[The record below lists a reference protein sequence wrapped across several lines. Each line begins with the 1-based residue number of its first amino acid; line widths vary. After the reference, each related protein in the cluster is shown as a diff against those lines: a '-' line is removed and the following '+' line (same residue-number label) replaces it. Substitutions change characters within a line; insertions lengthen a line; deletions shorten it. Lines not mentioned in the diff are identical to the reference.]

1 MIPELSLHF
10 QNRMPSVIRQAQIVF
25 SQRTDKD
32 SIQVVNLAIGNVSL
46 PMHPA
51 MQTRMNELG
60 NSRFSDGIVKYTP
73 SAGTQE
79 ARAAFLN
86 IISAEGIDTSKLF
99 SMITDGGSAAMELM
113 MLGVCG
119 PSALRPLMLL
129 DPAYTNYIEF
139 SKRLS
144 IPVVTADREIHDDG
158 IFAFLNLNSI
168 ESCIEKNHP
177 SALLVIP
184 YDNPTGQFLPKGT
197 LSELAR
203 LCAKH
208 GLWLVSDE
216 AYRPLYYGQEES
228 SSIWA
233 ISEQDVPGVSGI
245 RISIESSSKVW
256 NACGLRIGSLITDNK
271 EFHAKAI
278 SEYTANLCANA
289 LGQEIFGAL
298 AHETQHDI
306 QQWYKMQQ
314 NYYRSIMVSLRKNL
328 IKELPGLIVTKPE
341 AAIYFIIDFKNICDP
356 SFDASSFVHYCASQ
370 GKVALDGH
378 TYTLLLAPMNGFY
391 SEPDKGKTQMRVAM
405 VESPSLM
412 EKTPHLLAE
421 LYSTY
426 QNR

>member
-1 MIPELSLHF
+1 
-10 QNRMPSVIRQAQIVF
+10 
-25 SQRTDKD
+25 
-32 SIQVVNLAIGNVSL
+32 
-46 PMHPA
+46 
-51 MQTRMNELG
+51 
-60 NSRFSDGIVKYTP
+60 
-73 SAGTQE
+73 
-79 ARAAFLN
+79 
-86 IISAEGIDTSKLF
+86 
-99 SMITDGGSAAMELM
+99 
-113 MLGVCG
+113 
-119 PSALRPLMLL
+119 MLL

-328 IKELPGLIVTKPE
+328 IKELPGLIVTEPE

-370 GKVALDGH
+370 GKVALDGN

-391 SEPDKGKTQMRVAM
+391 AEPDKGKTQMRVAM

-421 LYSTY
+421 LYTTY

>member
-1 MIPELSLHF
+1 
-10 QNRMPSVIRQAQIVF
+10 MPSVIRQAQIVF

-144 IPVVTADREIHDDG
+144 IPVVTAYREIHDDG

-177 SALLVIP
+177 TALLVIP

-328 IKELPGLIVTKPE
+328 IKELPGLIVTEPE

-356 SFDASSFVHYCASQ
+356 SFDANSFVHYCASQ
-370 GKVALDGH
+370 GKVALDGN

>member
-1 MIPELSLHF
+1 
-10 QNRMPSVIRQAQIVF
+10 MPSVIRQAQIVF

-177 SALLVIP
+177 TALLVIP

-271 EFHAKAI
+271 EFHTKAI

-328 IKELPGLIVTKPE
+328 IKELPGLIVTEPE

-356 SFDASSFVHYCASQ
+356 SFDANSFVHYCASQ
-370 GKVALDGH
+370 GKVALDGN

-421 LYSTY
+421 LYTTY

>member
-25 SQRTDKD
+25 SKRIDRD
-32 SIQVVNLAIGNVSL
+32 LIQVVNLAIGNVSL

-73 SAGTQE
+73 SVGTQE

-86 IISAEGIDTSKLF
+86 IISAEGIDTSNLF
-99 SMITDGGSAAMELM
+99 SIVTDGGSAAMELM

-119 PSALRPLMLL
+119 PSAIRPLMLL

-144 IPVVTADREIHDDG
+144 IPVVTSDREIHDDG
-158 IFAFLNLNSI
+158 TFAFLNLNSI

-177 SALLVIP
+177 TALLVIP
-184 YDNPTGQFLPKGT
+184 YDNPTGQFLSQST
-197 LSELAR
+197 LLELAR
-203 LCAKH
+203 LCVKH

-216 AYRPLYYGQEES
+216 AYRPLFYGQEES

-233 ISEQDVPGVSGI
+233 LSEHDVPGVSGI

-306 QQWYKMQQ
+306 QKWYKIQQ
-314 NYYRSIMVSLRKNL
+314 NYYRSIMVHLRKNL
-328 IKELPGLIVTKPE
+328 IKELPGLIVTEPE

-356 SFDASSFVHYCASQ
+356 SFDASAFVHYCASE
-370 GKVALDGH
+370 GKVALDGN

-391 SEPDKGKTQMRVAM
+391 LEPDKGKTQLRVAM

-412 EKTPHLLAE
+412 EKTPLLLAE
-421 LYSTY
+421 LYYTY

>member
-25 SQRTDKD
+25 SKRIDRD
-32 SIQVVNLAIGNVSL
+32 LIQVVNLAIGNVSL

-73 SAGTQE
+73 SVGTQE

-86 IISAEGIDTSKLF
+86 IISAEGIDTSNLF
-99 SMITDGGSAAMELM
+99 SIVTDGGSAAMELM

-119 PSALRPLMLL
+119 PSAIRPLMLL

-144 IPVVTADREIHDDG
+144 IPVVTSDREIHDDG
-158 IFAFLNLNSI
+158 TFAFLNLNSI
-168 ESCIEKNHP
+168 ESCIEKNLP

-184 YDNPTGQFLPKGT
+184 YDNPTGQFLSQST
-197 LSELAR
+197 LLELAR
-203 LCAKH
+203 LCVKH

-216 AYRPLYYGQEES
+216 AYRPLFYGQEES

-233 ISEQDVPGVSGI
+233 LSEHDVPGVSGI

-306 QQWYKMQQ
+306 QKWYKIQQ
-314 NYYRSIMVSLRKNL
+314 NYYRSIMVHLRKNL
-328 IKELPGLIVTKPE
+328 IKELPGLIVTEPE

-356 SFDASSFVHYCASQ
+356 SFDASAFVHYCASE
-370 GKVALDGH
+370 GKVALDGN

-391 SEPDKGKTQMRVAM
+391 SEPDKGKTQLRVAM

-412 EKTPHLLAE
+412 EKTPLLLAD
-421 LYSTY
+421 LYYTY
-426 QNR
+426 KNR